1 MEKFNEKY
9 LEKNRVGNNATDAE
23 WKTVK
28 NLLCYGNLY
37 NKEDIEICYKNINE
51 NKKWYYKI
59 NKDALYDYEISVVKV
74 FIFVLTL
81 LIGLPI
87 ISSTLEDI
95 LGIRAMSIISS
106 GAIFI
111 GFNVAVSKFINK
123 LVYENDIDQLQR
135 NLGKAID
142 PNRKTSLK
150 TGYYPYFLEKQ
161 AKKQKLNNHLPIM

>member
-9 LEKNRVGNNATDAE
+9 LEKNRGGNNATDAE

-37 NKEDIEICYKNINE
+37 NKKDIEICYKNINE

-59 NKDALYDYEISVVKV
+59 NKDVLYDYEISVVKV

-95 LGIRAMSIISS
+95 LGIGAMSIISS

-123 LVYENDIDQLQR
+123 LVYENELI
-135 NLGKAID
+135 NYKEI
-142 PNRKTSLK
+142 
-150 TGYYPYFLEKQ
+150 
-161 AKKQKLNNHLPIM
+161 